1 MADIVNLK
9 QARKQQARAR
19 REAEAAAN
27 RRQFG
32 RPKAERLATERERE
46 RAERAQDGARIDR
59 SDDADPPE
67 A

>member
-9 QARKQQARAR
+9 RTRKQRVRARK
-19 REAEAAAN
+19 EAEAAAN

-32 RPKAERLATERERE
+32 RPKAERLETERERE
-46 RAERAQDGARIDR
+46 RAERAQDGARLDR
-59 SDDADPPE
+59 SDDADPPG